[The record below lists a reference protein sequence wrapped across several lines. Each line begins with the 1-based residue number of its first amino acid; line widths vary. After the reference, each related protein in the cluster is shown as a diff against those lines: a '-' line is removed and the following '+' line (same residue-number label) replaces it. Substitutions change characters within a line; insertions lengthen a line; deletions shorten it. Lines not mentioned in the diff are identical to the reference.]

1 MLENIHWIIFFLI
14 KKKKY
19 KFILY
24 KKLDLDFYL
33 RDDVIQISKELLGK
47 FLFSK
52 ADGIITGGMIVETEA
67 YKGINDKASH
77 AYKNKI
83 NNKNRV
89 MYRSGGISY
98 IYLCYGLH
106 YLFNI
111 ITNKKTIPDA
121 ILIRAIEPTK
131 GLKKIIERRMIS
143 SNKYNLTNGPGKL
156 SKALNINKTNNGKCL
171 INSKIW
177 LEDRKIT
184 INNSMINSKKRIG
197 IDYAEEYTNK
207 KWRFYIKNNPWV
219 SVK

>member
-1 MLENIHWIIFFLI
+1 M
-14 KKKKY
+14 
-19 KFILY
+19 Y

-33 RDDVIQISKELLGK
+33 RNDVIQISKELLGK

-52 ADGIITGGMIVETEA
+52 SDGIITGGMIVETEA

-77 AYKNKI
+77 AFNNKITSKNKAMY
-83 NNKNRV
+83 NN
-89 MYRSGGISY
+89 GGVSY

-111 ITNKKTIPDA
+111 VTNKQTIPDA

-131 GLKKIIERRMIS
+131 GLKKITERRKIS

-156 SKALNINKTNNGKCL
+156 TQALNIKKIDNGKCL
-171 INSKIW
+171 VNSKIW

-184 INNSMINSKKRIG
+184 IKDSMIHKTKRIG
-197 IDYAEEYTNK
+197 IDFSEEYANK
-207 KWRFYIKNNPWV
+207 KWRFYIKNNPWI

>member
-1 MLENIHWIIFFLI
+1 M
-14 KKKKY
+14 
-19 KFILY
+19 Y

-52 ADGIITGGMIVETEA
+52 SDGIITGGMIVETEA
-67 YKGINDKASH
+67 YKGIKDKASH
-77 AYKNKI
+77 AFNNKTTSKNKTMY
-83 NNKNRV
+83 NN
-89 MYRSGGISY
+89 GGVSY

-111 ITNKKTIPDA
+111 VTNKQTIPDA

-131 GLKKIIERRMIS
+131 GLKKIIERRKIL
-143 SNKYNLTNGPGKL
+143 SNEYNLTNGPGKL
-156 SKALNINKTNNGKCL
+156 TQALNIKKTDNGKCL

-177 LEDRKIT
+177 LEDRKIK
-184 INNSMINSKKRIG
+184 IKDSMIHKTKRVG
-197 IDYAEEYTNK
+197 IDFSEEYATK
-207 KWRFYIKNNPWV
+207 KWRFYIINNPWI